1 MISLV
6 SVSPP
11 ELGTPMRPIGHASHV
26 DVRGLEADLR
36 KRIEG
41 EVRFDEGSRG
51 LYATDGSNYRQ
62 VPIGVVIPRH
72 KQDVIETVALCRQY
86 NAPVLSRGGG
96 TSLSGECCNVAVV
109 MDFSKYMRKILE
121 LDPKR
126 KRARVEP
133 GCVLDFV
140 RGAAEEYHLT
150 FAPDP
155 STHNHCTFGGMLGNN
170 SCGVHSIM
178 AGKTDVNTE
187 ELEVLL
193 YDGTVLQV
201 GKTDERE
208 LERIIRAGGRRGELY
223 GKLRAF
229 RDKYAE
235 LIRRTFPDI
244 PRRVSGYNLP
254 WLLPENGFDVAKAL
268 VGSEGT
274 LVTVLEATLR
284 LVDSPPGR
292 TLVVLGYPDIYS
304 AGDHVPEILEF
315 KPIGLEA
322 IDDQL
327 TQLMKKVSLHVEDLK
342 LLPEGGG
349 WLFVEMGG
357 RDRAEAD
364 AKASAM
370 LAALKSR
377 PNAPTFKVY
386 DSREQED
393 KLWL

>member
-254 WLLPENGFDVAKAL
+254 WLLPENG
-268 VGSEGT
+268 
-274 LVTVLEATLR
+274 
-284 LVDSPPGR
+284 
-292 TLVVLGYPDIYS
+292 
-304 AGDHVPEILEF
+304 
-315 KPIGLEA
+315 
-322 IDDQL
+322 
-327 TQLMKKVSLHVEDLK
+327 
-342 LLPEGGG
+342 
-349 WLFVEMGG
+349 
-357 RDRAEAD
+357 
-364 AKASAM
+364 
-370 LAALKSR
+370 
-377 PNAPTFKVY
+377 
-386 DSREQED
+386 
-393 KLWL
+393 